1 MAPRA
6 YWKGSLKLSLV
17 TCPIAQSLGRK
28 KAAASSAKSK
38 KRTSPRR
45 SSKQKAA

>member
-1 MAPRA
+1 VPEEKEEASNVINLMDA
-6 YWKGSLKLSLV
+6 LK
-17 TCPIAQSLGRK
+17 QSLGRK

-38 KRTSPRR
+38 KRTSARR